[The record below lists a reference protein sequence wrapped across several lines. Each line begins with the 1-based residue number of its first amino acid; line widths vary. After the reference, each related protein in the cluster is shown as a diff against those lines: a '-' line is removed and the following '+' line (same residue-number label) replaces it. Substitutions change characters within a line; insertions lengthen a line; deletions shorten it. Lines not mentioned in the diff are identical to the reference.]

1 MNQDNIIDIEDLTPD
16 AHNFNQGTDEGRQL
30 MQRSLTEL
38 GAGRSILVDRNGNV
52 IAGNKTQEAAIKAGI
67 RRVRVI
73 ETDGTELVAVK
84 RTDIDI
90 DSAKGRELALVDNL
104 ATQVNL
110 AWDEAELEA
119 MDVEGFDPGEWG
131 WEPPEIQGEPTDETE
146 EEAIERKRQE
156 FERKMEAGE
165 IGEDDPDYQD
175 FVKKFE
181 PEIKK
186 TTDDCYTP
194 TLVYDAV
201 ADFVANKYNVSPADF
216 VRPFYPGGDY
226 QKEKY
231 KPTDIVVDNPSFS
244 IMAEILRFYTGK
256 GIKFFLFAPHLTL
269 FSGSVQNVTYLP
281 IGVSV
286 TYENGANIC
295 TSFIT
300 NMEPKEIRFRS
311 EPVLYEAVRKANEKN
326 RVIVVKNNGKM
337 QAKYIYPEN
346 LVQTPFLCQC
356 SRLGYDFVALVDE
369 TFQLSELDS
378 QKREGKAIFGKG
390 YLISDRLVE
399 ERRKF
404 ERERYKRECEYQNK
418 IEKEKQAKEQKSKEE
433 ATVWPISQR
442 EREIIE
448 RLNKA
453 TKLNP

>member
-1 MNQDNIIDIEDLTPD
+1 MNKDNIIDIEDLTPD

-30 MQRSLTEL
+30 MQRSLSEL

-67 RRVRVI
+67 RKVRVI

-119 MDVEGFDPGEWG
+119 MDVEGFDPGQWG

-156 FERKMEAGE
+156 FERKMAEGE
-165 IGEDDPDYQD
+165 LDENDPEYQE

-181 PEIKK
+181 AKR

-194 TLVYDAV
+194 EVIYEAV
-201 ADFVANKYNVSPADF
+201 ADWVANEYNVSRANF

-231 KPTDIVVDNPSFS
+231 KPTDIVVDNPPFS
-244 IMAEILRFYTGK
+244 ILSEIQRFFVQNN
-256 GIKFFLFAPHLTL
+256 IRFFIFAPSLTL
-269 FSGSVQNVTYLP
+269 FGSQQAGTTVLP
-281 IGVSV
+281 IDVTC
-286 TYENGANIC
+286 TYENGANVNA
-295 TSFIT
+295 SFIT
-300 NMEPKEIRFRS
+300 NLEDPAIRFRS
-311 EPVLYEAVRKANEKN
+311 VPELYAAVKAAND
-326 RVIVVKNNGKM
+326 
-337 QAKYIYPEN
+337 EN
-346 LVQTPFLCQC
+346 LKTIKKQVPKYSYPPHVITAAFMGSLSKYGIPF
-356 SRLGYDFVALVDE
+356 SVRVDE
-369 TFQLSELDS
+369 SERISQLDS
-378 QKREGKAIFGKG
+378 QVESGKAIYGNG
-390 YLISDRLVE
+390 YLISDA
-399 ERRKF
+399 KAA
-404 ERERYKRECEYQNK
+404 
-418 IEKEKQAKEQKSKEE
+418 EKAAAEKAAAEKAAAEKAA
-433 ATVWPISQR
+433 ATRWEISPR

-448 RLNKA
+448 RLNQA